1 MNNTQNMNGGA
12 VRSTDWLGPF
22 GGLTLVESVHLT
34 VQYRYPR
41 TKKRRIRKKW
51 SKRPENFR
59 HREDFLYDQA
69 RGVVYAHPI
78 VARRLKA
85 ALGPNEKLCN
95 SPEAARPPGEEGSEP
110 R

>member
-1 MNNTQNMNGGA
+1 MKIGDKWNTYLQI
-12 VRSTDWLGPF
+12 GPF

-41 TKKRRIRKKW
+41 TKKRRIRNKW

-59 HREDFLYDQA
+59 PREDFLYDQA

-85 ALGPNEKLCN
+85 ALGPNAKAHA
-95 SPEAARPPGEEGSEP
+95 SDGA
-110 R
+110 